1 MPSQNDDGRRTLS
14 RAVSAPL
21 KRGPGSSTSV
31 DSADELEA
39 VLRQRLR
46 LMAILPAVGLTVLMA
61 VGLAVSWR
69 TYLAAPSALFTRVPY
84 YGILALVTLSCS
96 VVAIMMSPHRRST
109 LARLRTME
117 WVGFAPV
124 VVLFAVV
131 LTFSLREQLPDLA
144 EHVWYYAMATSLTWA
159 GVMVQY
165 GVFIPNSGR
174 RCAAAMGLIAFCA
187 VVPDVVLLVGSNVDG
202 AVAWTYLAVK
212 VQFLGYFAALA
223 IYGSHRIDVL
233 QKDAQEAKT
242 LGQYVLKRQI
252 GAGGM
257 GEVHLAEHRFL
268 RRPCAVKLLRL
279 GGQTDAQA
287 LARFEREVQ
296 VTATLTHPNAV
307 QIFDYGHA
315 DDGTF
320 FYAMEYLP
328 GLSLEELVDRHGP
341 LQPER
346 VTHILTQLCGALHEA
361 HGLGLIHRDIKPS
374 NVIICERGGTHDV
387 AKLLD
392 FGLVAAFTAEV
403 GEVGDVAESR
413 ITQDGLLLGTPAFMS
428 PEQCGGVETLGP
440 ASDLYSLGAVAYY
453 LLTGKV
459 LFPSR
464 SAMQMLAAH
473 LYEMPQAMATHG
485 VSVPAD
491 LEGLVFRC
499 LAKQPGERFDDARHL
514 ETALQNSVASARWTE
529 QRARDWWR
537 ERGGTASAVS
547 RPT

>member
-1 MPSQNDDGRRTLS
+1 MPTPADEGRRTLS
-14 RAVSAPL
+14 RAISTPL
-21 KRGPGSSTSV
+21 NRGPGSASSVRSTV
-31 DSADELEA
+31 ELEE

-46 LMAILPAVGLTVLMA
+46 LMAILPAVGLTVLML

-69 TYLAAPSALFTRVPY
+69 HYVAVPSELFTRVPY
-84 YGILALVTLSCS
+84 YGILALATLSCS
-96 VVAIMMSPHRRST
+96 VVAILMSPGRRTT
-109 LARLRTME
+109 LARLRRME
-117 WVGFAPV
+117 WIGFAPV
-124 VVLFAVV
+124 VVLFAFV
-131 LTFSLREQLPDLA
+131 LTLSLREQLTHLG

-174 RCAAAMGLIAFCA
+174 RCAAAMGLIALCA
-187 VVPDVVLLVGSNVDG
+187 LLPDAVLLATSSVAG

-212 VQFLGYFAALA
+212 LQFLGYFAALA

-233 QKDAQEAKT
+233 QKDANEART

-252 GAGGM
+252 GSGGM
-257 GEVHLAEHRFL
+257 GEVHLAEHQFL
-268 RRPCAVKLLRL
+268 RRPCAVKLVRV
-279 GGQTDAQA
+279 GGEADAQA

-315 DDGTF
+315 EDGTF

-328 GLSLEELVDRHGP
+328 GLSLEELVERHGP
-341 LQPER
+341 LPPER
-346 VTHILTQLCGALHEA
+346 VTHILVQVCGALREA

-374 NVIICERGGTHDV
+374 NVILCERGGTHDV

-392 FGLVAAFTAEV
+392 FGLVAAFTSDDAQ
-403 GEVGDVAESR
+403 SR

-453 LLTGKV
+453 LLTGRV
-459 LFPSR
+459 LFPGR
-464 SAMQMLAAH
+464 SPMQMLAAH
-473 LYEMPQAMATHG
+473 LYEMPQPMATYG
-485 VSVPAD
+485 VSVPSD
-491 LEGLVFRC
+491 LEAIVFRC
-499 LAKQPGERFDDARHL
+499 LAKQPSDRFPDAARL
-514 ETALQNSVASARWTE
+514 EAALQDRLTSVRWTE
-529 QRARDWWR
+529 QRASTWWSEHGR
-537 ERGGTASAVS
+537 SAGA
-547 RPT
+547 RAATT

>member
-1 MPSQNDDGRRTLS
+1 MR
-14 RAVSAPL
+14 SA
-21 KRGPGSSTSV
+21 G
-31 DSADELEA
+31 ELEE

-69 TYLAAPSALFTRVPY
+69 RYVAAPAELFTRVPY

-96 VVAIMMSPHRRST
+96 VVAILMSPRRRSS

-124 VVLFAVV
+124 VVLFAFV
-131 LTFSLREQLPDLA
+131 LTLSLRKQLADLA
-144 EHVWYYAMATSLTWA
+144 DHVWYFAMATSLTWG

-174 RCAAAMGLIAFCA
+174 RCAAAMGLIAMCA
-187 VVPDVVLLVGSNVDG
+187 MLPDAVLLANSSVDG
-202 AVAWTYLAVK
+202 AAAWTYLAVK
-212 VQFLGYFAALA
+212 LQFLGYFAALA

-233 QKDAQEAKT
+233 QKDANEARM

-252 GAGGM
+252 GSGGM

-268 RRPCAVKLLRL
+268 RRPCAVKLVRV
-279 GGQTDAQA
+279 GGEADAQA

-315 DDGTF
+315 EDGTF

-341 LQPER
+341 LPAER
-346 VTHILTQLCGALHEA
+346 VTHILAQLCGALREA
-361 HGLGLIHRDIKPS
+361 HGLGLIHRDIKPG

-392 FGLVAAFTAEV
+392 FGLVAAFAA
-403 GEVGDVAESR
+403 DVAESR

-440 ASDLYSLGAVAYY
+440 ASDLYGLGAVAYF

-459 LFPSR
+459 LFPGR
-464 SAMQMLAAH
+464 SPMQMLAAH
-473 LYEMPQAMATHG
+473 LYEMPLPMATHG

-491 LEGLVFRC
+491 LEAIVFRC
-499 LAKQPGERFDDARHL
+499 LAKQPSERFPDAAQL
-514 ETALQNSVASARWTE
+514 EAALRDRVASVRWTE
-529 QRARDWWR
+529 QRASAWWR
-537 ERGGTASAVS
+537 EHGGVAGVRAAT
-547 RPT
+547 T